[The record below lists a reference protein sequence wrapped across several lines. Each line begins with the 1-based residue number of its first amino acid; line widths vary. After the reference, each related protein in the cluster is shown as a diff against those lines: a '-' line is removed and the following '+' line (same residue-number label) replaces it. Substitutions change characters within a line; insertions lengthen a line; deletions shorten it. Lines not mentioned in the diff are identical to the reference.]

1 MTAFDVTLAHA
12 TEREARDSAPW
23 AAEAR
28 ALFALALP
36 LILANLAQSAIHA
49 TDLVFL
55 GRLGPDAVGAA
66 SLAINLYVP
75 FLLAGMGL
83 ITAVSPL
90 VAAER
95 GRRRHSVR
103 EVRRTVRQG
112 LWLGVIACVPCWL
125 VLWHGE
131 AILLAMRQPPDL
143 ARDAGAFL
151 RVLQWGLLPSF
162 LYFGLRNFI
171 ASIERPVWGTV
182 VLFGAVGINALLGW
196 ALIFGNWGA
205 PRLGFEG
212 AALAS
217 ALSNLFLFVSLAL
230 VVAFAKPFRRYA
242 IFGRWWRADWTRM
255 RELVRVG
262 LPIAVTITMEV
273 GVFSGAVFLM
283 GLIGKASIA
292 AHAVALQ
299 IAAASFMVPMGLAQA
314 ATVRVGLGFG
324 ARDAVAVGRSG
335 WTAIVMATG
344 FMALMALVLVVFP
357 RPLIG
362 IFLDTAAPA
371 NAEVVALAVG
381 FLVAAAI
388 FQVFD
393 GVQVVALGALR
404 GVQDTTW
411 PMVFA
416 GVGYWVVGIGV
427 GALLA
432 FWAGFEGLGVW
443 LGLASG
449 LAFVAVLLLIRWTRR
464 EALGL
469 VPDSA

>member
-1 MTAFDVTLAHA
+1 MP
-12 TEREARDSAPW
+12 APSPW
-23 AAEAR
+23 SIEAR

-66 SLAINLYVP
+66 ALAINLYVP
-75 FLLAGMGL
+75 LLLAGMGL

-103 EVRRTVRQG
+103 DVRRTVRQG
-112 LWLGVIACVPCWL
+112 LWLGVIVCMPCWA

-162 LYFGLRNFI
+162 LYFALRNFI

-196 ALIFGNWGA
+196 ALIFGAWGA
-205 PRLGFEG
+205 PQLGFEG

-230 VVAFAKPFRRYA
+230 VVDFAKPFRRYA
-242 IFGRWWRADWTRM
+242 IFGRWWRADWGRM
-255 RELVRVG
+255 HELIRVG

-314 ATVRVGLGFG
+314 ATVRVGLGYG
-324 ARDAVAVGRSG
+324 ARDSRAVGRSG
-335 WTAIVMATG
+335 WTAIAMATG

-411 PMVFA
+411 PMVVA

-432 FWAGFEGLGVW
+432 FPAGLEGLGVW

-449 LAFVAVLLLIRWTRR
+449 LAFVAILLLIRWTRR

-469 VPDSA
+469 VPGPMVA